1 MKRMSS
7 SQIMIILDLIYD
19 MHFKMQLS
27 TFLKIAHLKWILT
40 SALWCDKMYKFI
52 HSYVV
57 SSFLPCK
64 GPKREKRISH
74 YFETLREK
82 PN

>member
-1 MKRMSS
+1 
-7 SQIMIILDLIYD
+7 

-27 TFLKIAHLKWILT
+27 SLLKVAHRKYFLT
-40 SALWCDKMYKFI
+40 SALWCDEMYKFI

-57 SSFLPCK
+57 SSFIPCK
-64 GPKREKRISH
+64 GPKKEKRISH